1 MMTALGHPY
10 PQDEHRNLSQ
20 RNPPR
25 PRPLDTD
32 PLFPLSELLD
42 GERPRLERLL
52 EEGEGP
58 MPQPYRR
65 LLVHDSDMTSTLER
79 WHHEPARLEELRRER
94 RGMELWREVLLLGTR
109 SERVMEYGA
118 IRIDLSAFDDDPRWA
133 ILEGKKP
140 LGAILADHRVVYR
153 SRPSRFFA
161 LHSTSRLQSLLGL
174 DAPTLLY
181 GRQNALLGDKGTL
194 AEVVEILPAQG

>member
-1 MMTALGHPY
+1 MMTALGHTY
-10 PQDEHRNLSQ
+10 PQDERRNLPHRNLPH
-20 RNPPR
+20 RNLPR
-25 PRPLDTD
+25 PVPLDTD

-42 GERPRLERLL
+42 GERPRLEKSL
-52 EEGEGP
+52 EEGEGA

-94 RGMELWREVLLLGTR
+94 RDMELWREVLLLGTR

-118 IRIDLSAFDDDPRWA
+118 IRIDLSAFDSDPRWA
-133 ILEGKKP
+133 ILAE
-140 LGAILADHRVVYR
+140 HRVVYR

-161 LHSTSRLQSLLGL
+161 LRSTDRLQSLLGL
-174 DAPTLLY
+174 DAPTTLY
-181 GRQNALLGDKGTL
+181 GRQNVLLGEKGTL
-194 AEVVEILPAQG
+194 AEVVEILPTQG